1 MRIFWSGP
9 LPAEGARCVQSLGAW
24 QRKASASDPVG
35 WLRATV
41 AVGLTGTLGLAVSLL
56 LLCERSEDR
65 AVASQDHPGPLHPEP
80 QVEKWG
86 AMHGTGPGDTEVPWD
101 LLSACQGRPS
111 AGRGEGAGAGRGRHS
126 VSGMPFAWAV
136 SPPGAVPP
144 PQAHPELAS
153 SQAKEALP

>member
-86 AMHGTGPGDTEVPWD
+86 AMHGTGGLGIPRSPGI
-101 LLSACQGRPS
+101 C
-111 AGRGEGAGAGRGRHS
+111 
-126 VSGMPFAWAV
+126 
-136 SPPGAVPP
+136 
-144 PQAHPELAS
+144 
-153 SQAKEALP
+153 